1 MGLIEVRTD
10 FSDREMRQF
19 AGIWLP
25 AFALFVGLILRNK
38 LQLPA
43 VAWTVWG
50 VTLAISLVGL
60 LKPKAIKP
68 LLLGWMFAA
77 FPIGWVVSHLMLAL
91 IYYGCMTPIGLFMR
105 LIGRD
110 SLSRK
115 IDRSAETYWV
125 AREPTTDTKRYF
137 RQF

>member
-10 FSDREMRQF
+10 FTDREMRQF

-25 AFALFVGLILRNK
+25 TFALFVGFILWNK

-43 VAWTVWG
+43 VALTVWG

-60 LKPKAIKP
+60 LKPKAIRP
-68 LLLGWMFAA
+68 ILLGWMFAA
-77 FPIGWVVSHLMLAL
+77 FPIGWVVSHVMLAL

-110 SLSRK
+110 PLSRK
-115 IDRSAETYWV
+115 LDRSAETYWV
-125 AREPTTDTKRYF
+125 VREPTIDKKRYF

>member
-10 FSDREMRQF
+10 FSDREIRQF

-25 AFALFVGLILRNK
+25 AFALLVGLILWNK
-38 LQLPA
+38 LQLPNA
-43 VAWTVWG
+43 ALAVWG
-50 VTLAISLVGL
+50 VTVAVALVGL
-60 LKPKAIKP
+60 LKPKAIRP

-77 FPIGWVVSHLMLAL
+77 FPIGWVVSHVMLAV

-105 LIGRD
+105 LIGKD
-110 SLSRK
+110 PLNRK
-115 IDRSAETYWV
+115 LDRSAETYWV